1 MVSQVHRFLSD
12 RTLSTAEPVWHLTG
26 NTDDIFFHDAYLGCF
41 SLTDTIRHWTIEQ
54 DLEALAVVLTTEG
67 ELIPEVDTLTS
78 LLHARCKQPTHRSH
92 IPANASNDAIA
103 SSPSDQAARRNTAE
117 DTHTYAGSRE
127 YADRL
132 ALLSAV
138 FTQSRSSTVA
148 VVFGLPEQFERAA
161 SEGEIFELQKMVRA
175 LVRHAQES
183 TGSLLVLVD
192 PRAELSPRLLRSCS
206 STVTINIPTPSR
218 EEIEVALAR
227 VSLRHSI
234 TMRHD
239 AKSIASYLATSG
251 NLQDALRRIASITK
265 YARIIGVDTLLR
277 LPEPDESRV
286 EIGRAHV

>member
-1 MVSQVHRFLSD
+1 MLF
-12 RTLSTAEPVWHLTG
+12 
-26 NTDDIFFHDAYLGCF
+26 
-41 SLTDTIRHWTIEQ
+41 
-54 DLEALAVVLTTEG
+54 
-67 ELIPEVDTLTS
+67 
-78 LLHARCKQPTHRSH
+78 RS
-92 IPANASNDAIA
+92 
-103 SSPSDQAARRNTAE
+103 AARRSAAE
-117 DTHTYAGSRE
+117 GTHTHAGSRE

-138 FTQSRSSTVA
+138 FTQFRSSTVA

-192 PRAELSPRLLRSCS
+192 PRAELNPRLLRSC

-218 EEIEVALAR
+218 EEIEVALVR

-286 EIGRAHV
+286 ASIFQELDSLVGLENVKSYFHGLPDIARRRRIELRERGKLPETTMHMVFKGSAGTGKTSVAEVEIGRASCRERV